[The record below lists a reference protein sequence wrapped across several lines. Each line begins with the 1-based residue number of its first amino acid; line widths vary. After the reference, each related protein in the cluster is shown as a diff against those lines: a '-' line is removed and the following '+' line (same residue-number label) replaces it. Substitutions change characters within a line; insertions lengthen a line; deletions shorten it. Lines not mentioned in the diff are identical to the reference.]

1 MSSDPSDRA
10 ALERE
15 IRSRQEHLASTV
27 DELAGRV
34 APKALVHSATAGA
47 TSRLKRLVETARSKV
62 GAGSGARSGAPRALS
77 PVRGGGQQDGGQQDG
92 GQRESGGAGRGRA
105 SVASVRM
112 AVAPAVVDQD
122 GALRVARLTAVG
134 SAALAVVGALL
145 WRRGSR

>member
-47 TSRLKRLVETARSKV
+47 TSRLKRLVDTVKAKVQRSPS
-62 GAGSGARSGAPRALS
+62 GSRAQPALS
-77 PVRGGGQQDGGQQDG
+77 PVRDGGQQDG
-92 GQRESGGAGRGRA
+92 GGQDDGQGSARGRA
-105 SVASVRM
+105 SIAAVRT
-112 AVAPAVVDQD
+112 AVAPAVVDDD

-134 SAALAVVGALL
+134 SAALALLGALL